1 MDEPEIAPKKVE
13 ARMLTSERPPRMKPT
28 STLANATSRR
38 AMPPSA
44 MMAPAS
50 TKKGMASSENLL
62 TPLLMA
68 IITASS
74 GMSIHQ
80 APMSAAMPS
89 A

>member
-1 MDEPEIAPKKVE
+1 
-13 ARMLTSERPPRMKPT
+13 
-28 STLANATSRR
+28 
-38 AMPPSA
+38 MPPSA

-62 TPLLMA
+62 TPLAMA

-74 GMSIHQ
+74 GISMYQ
-80 APMSAAMPS
+80 APTRAAMPM